1 MEIFGPVQSRRLG
14 LSLGINHLP
23 PKVCSYAC
31 VYCQLGRTNRLS
43 IEPAAYADPEQIYR
57 AIQERLKELPQA
69 PDYLTFVSNG
79 EPCLDS
85 QLGDAIQALK
95 KLGIKIAVITNAS
108 LLWQSEIRESLSYAD
123 AVSLKV
129 DSVQEVIWRKINR
142 PHGRLDLELVMA
154 GMRVFALTYPGKLL
168 TETMLVP
175 NINTSPSHLRACA
188 QFVSELQPEM
198 AYLALPLRSP
208 AESWVEAPDQQATRQ
223 AYEIFEREFARTSL
237 MADLPPTGLTSTQ
250 DALQELLSTLK
261 VHPMEQGEIHAYLR
275 RNELS
280 NNTLENLLAQKRIRS
295 ILYREKTFY
304 SAAINQD

>member
-1 MEIFGPVQSRRLG
+1 MEIFGPVQSRRFG

-108 LLWQSEIRESLSYAD
+108 LLWQSEIRERLSYAD

-142 PHGRLDLELVMA
+142 PHG
-154 GMRVFALTYPGKLL
+154 LL
-168 TETMLVP
+168 GFRGCDGRNACFRT
-175 NINTSPSHLRACA
+175 HLSRK
-188 QFVSELQPEM
+188 
-198 AYLALPLRSP
+198 
-208 AESWVEAPDQQATRQ
+208 T
-223 AYEIFEREFARTSL
+223 
-237 MADLPPTGLTSTQ
+237 
-250 DALQELLSTLK
+250 
-261 VHPMEQGEIHAYLR
+261 
-275 RNELS
+275 
-280 NNTLENLLAQKRIRS
+280 
-295 ILYREKTFY
+295 LYRDDVGSEYKHFPSLICGLAHNS
-304 SAAINQD
+304 SANCSQKWLIWHCRCVHRPRAGSRHQINGLPGRLMRFLGGNLREQA

>member
-1 MEIFGPVQSRRLG
+1 MEIFGPVQSRRFG

-43 IEPAAYADPEQIYR
+43 IEPAAYADPEQIYQ

-108 LLWQSEIRESLSYAD
+108 LLWQSEIRERLSYAD

-142 PHGRLDLELVMA
+142 PHGRLDLEVVMA
-154 GMRVFALTYPGKLL
+154 GMRVFALTYPGKLFNRDDVGS
-168 TETMLVP
+168 EYKHFP
-175 NINTSPSHLRACA
+175 HSSAGLRTIRQRTAA
-188 QFVSELQPEM
+188 RNGLSGIAVAFTGRELGRGT
-198 AYLALPLRSP
+198 RSTGY
-208 AESWVEAPDQQATRQ
+208 QA
-223 AYEIFEREFARTSL
+223 
-237 MADLPPTGLTSTQ
+237 GL
-250 DALQELLSTLK
+250 
-261 VHPMEQGEIHAYLR
+261 
-275 RNELS
+275 
-280 NNTLENLLAQKRIRS
+280 
-295 ILYREKTFY
+295 
-304 SAAINQD
+304 